1 MESTIRQRQQ
11 ELDRAGAHRRRS
23 RPRGPAR
30 RRFPVDRASR
40 LRDGR
45 RAEWIGR
52 HVHFSYQSLDI
63 SEVDVRMYDGAA
75 IVRNV
80 QHNLATYRDQ
90 HVDITARVSQ
100 VWVDL
105 DGRWRLAGI
114 QFSPMSSG

>member
-11 ELDRAGAHRRRS
+11 ELDRAELTADAVALEDLLADDFLSIG
-23 RPRGPAR
+23 PRG
-30 RRFPVDRASR
+30 FVMTKD
-40 LRDGR
+40 
-45 RAEWIGR
+45 EWIGR
-52 HVHFSYQSLDI
+52 HVHFSYQSLDT